1 MVNHARYS
9 VSQMAQLASLQLSP
23 HALVPTSDLGG
34 LAVAKAYEELGEG
47 DLLPLVFIL
56 VYDRHEESG
65 FLFLRKIVSFFYAW
79 LLESVNLLLN
89 CLNLLVALFD
99 VLVVICLL
107 PARSTSGLDGLLV

>member
-34 LAVAKAYEELGEG
+34 LVVAKAYEELGEG

-79 LLESVNLLLN
+79 LLESANLLLN